1 MEPLVLILL
10 ACVVI
15 ATIGITGASLMGASF
30 FIYKAY
36 VYYKAGGVNK
46 EEIHYN
52 HYDHTPNSPN
62 IDRDDDW
69 KNGDH

>member
-1 MEPLVLILL
+1 MDPLVLILL

-15 ATIGITGASLMGASF
+15 TSVAITGVSLLGTGF

-36 VYYKAGGVNK
+36 VYYKAGGISK
-46 EEIHYN
+46 EEVHCHN
-52 HYDHTPNSPN
+52 YDHTP
-62 IDRDDDW
+62 DMLDKDDTW

>member
-15 ATIGITGASLMGASF
+15 TTVAITGASLIGASY

-36 VYYKAGGVNK
+36 IYYKAGGVSK

-52 HYDHTPNSPN
+52 HYDHTPTN
-62 IDRDDDW
+62 INRDDDW